1 MRSIRAWIAIAAVV
15 AIAILLWWWF
25 SRPDRASR
33 IAGQMVSPQQAALWQ
48 AVSDRGT
55 PDGLERLPVRP
66 LASGTGGPSP
76 TPSQAVTPVPVVDL
90 PPGIANATRV
100 VATSNRGTWQYSGS
114 AVVDEAV
121 GDRVSVR
128 LGDNSTLAFLAR
140 VAQKPLGLA
149 PGETVDVVV
158 ASTPGVFDRERVLGV
173 HTSSGAVILS
183 ALETGPSP
191 VRIEV
196 KLPRTV
202 VKQLPLELI
211 ALQDGAPAN
220 GTMRVLLTV
229 NGATESMQPGTTIQ
243 IGGITVLLVTSA
255 ARPGLAGDDSPYG
268 IELLAWR
275 APGAVP

>member
-1 MRSIRAWIAIAAVV
+1 MRVWITLAAVLV
-15 AIAILLWWWF
+15 IAILLWWWL
-25 SRPDRASR
+25 SRPDRASQ
-33 IAGQMVSPQQAALWQ
+33 IAGQMVSPRQAALWQ

-55 PDGLERLPVRP
+55 PDGLERLPVRTV
-66 LASGTGGPSP
+66 ANTSGVP
-76 TPSQAVTPVPVVDL
+76 TPSQAVPPAPGVDL
-90 PPGIANATRV
+90 PTGVANATRV
-100 VATSNRGTWQYSGS
+100 LATSNRGTWQYTGS

-121 GDRVSVR
+121 GDRVTVM
-128 LGDNSTLAFLAR
+128 LADKSTLAFLAR

-149 PGETVDVVV
+149 RGDTVDVTV

-173 HTSSGAVILS
+173 HTRSGAVILS

-196 KLPRTV
+196 RLPRTV
-202 VKQLPLELI
+202 VTQPPLELI
-211 ALQDGAPAN
+211 AQQDGAPAN

-229 NGATESMQPGTTIQ
+229 NGATESMQPGATIQ
-243 IGGITVLLVTSA
+243 IGGMTVLLVTSA
-255 ARPGLAGDDSPYG
+255 ARPGSAGDDSPYG